1 MTRSTDPATLPNA
14 LPQTVATQ
22 VPLRR
27 LQRSMD
33 ARHLVMIAL
42 GGVIGS
48 GLFLSS
54 GYTINQAGPLGAV
67 IAYLIGAFVV
77 YLVMACLGEL
87 AVAYPVSGAFH
98 IYAARAINPATGF
111 TTAWLYWL
119 CWVVALGSEFTAAGI
134 LMQRWFPGVPVWVW
148 CLVFAGVLFGM
159 NAISARVFGETE
171 FWFSLIKVVAIV
183 ALIVLGTAAIF
194 GFTPLSSEHPGAVL
208 FSNFVTPDG
217 LFPTGVAGVL
227 MTSLAVFYAFSG
239 SELIGVAAG
248 ETKDPARN
256 IPKALRSTVLRLLV
270 LFVGSITVIS
280 AILPYEQAGLTSSP
294 FVDVFQYAGVPS
306 AGDIMNFVIITAL
319 AVFYAFSGSELIGVA
334 AGETKDPAKNIPR
347 ALRSTV
353 LRLLILFVGAIAVI
367 AAIIPWREA
376 GLTSSPFVD
385 VFQYVGVPFAPDIMN
400 FVIITAL
407 LSAGNSGLFSC
418 ARMLFS
424 LAEEGHAPQA
434 FTKLTKRGVPLFAL
448 SVSILIGLVSLL
460 TSVIAADTVYLVL
473 VSIAGFAVVAVWM
486 SIVASQ
492 FFHRRR
498 FVREGGVVADLTYR
512 TPWYPFL
519 PILAFVVLLISVVAI
534 AFDPN
539 QVAALY
545 FGVPFVGAC
554 YLYFWLRHGRKGQ
567 QHTPRVNRESAPDA

>member
-1 MTRSTDPATLPNA
+1 MSPLPGEKALPNA
-14 LPQTVATQ
+14 LPHTTATQ

-33 ARHLVMIAL
+33 ARHLIMIAL

-54 GYTINQAGPLGAV
+54 GYTISQAGPLGAI
-67 IAYLIGAFVV
+67 IAYLIGALVV

-87 AVAYPVSGAFH
+87 ATAYPVSGAFH
-98 IYAARAINPATGF
+98 IYAARSIGPATGF

-148 CLVFAGVLFGM
+148 CLVFAAVLFSI

-183 ALIVLGTAAIF
+183 ALIVLGGAAIF
-194 GFTPLSSEHPGAVL
+194 GFTPLSSTHPGAVL
-208 FSNFVTPDG
+208 FSNFATPHG
-217 LFPTGVAGVL
+217 LFPGGVGGVL

-248 ETKDPARN
+248 ETKDPGKN
-256 IPKALRSTVLRLLV
+256 IPRALKSTVLRLLV
-270 LFVGSITVIS
+270 LFVGSITVIA
-280 AILPYEQAGLTSSP
+280 AILPYDKASVTSSP
-294 FVDVFQYAGVPS
+294 FVDVFAYA
-306 AGDIMNFVIITAL
+306 
-319 AVFYAFSGSELIGVA
+319 
-334 AGETKDPAKNIPR
+334 
-347 ALRSTV
+347 
-353 LRLLILFVGAIAVI
+353 
-367 AAIIPWREA
+367 
-376 GLTSSPFVD
+376 
-385 VFQYVGVPFAPDIMN
+385 GVPFAPDIMN

-424 LAEEGHAPQA
+424 LAEEGHAPRS
-434 FTKLTKRGVPLFAL
+434 FTRLTRRGIPIVAL
-448 SVSILIGLVSLL
+448 SVSMALGLVSLL
-460 TSVIAADTVYLVL
+460 SSVIAAETVYLAL
-473 VSIAGFAVVAVWM
+473 VSVAGFAVVAVWM

-492 FFHRRR
+492 FFHRRAFLR
-498 FVREGGVVADLTYR
+498 RGGDLSTLPYR
-512 TPWYPFL
+512 TPFFPVL
-519 PILAFVVLLISVVAI
+519 PIVAFVLLLVSVIAI

-545 FGVPFVGAC
+545 FGIPFVGAC
-554 YLYFWLRHGRKGQ
+554 YLFFWWRYGRRGAK
-567 QHTPRVNRESAPDA
+567 APAVVSEEAPVEVGEDPAAEEPIAGHRR